1 MISDIIT
8 IDNQGR
14 GFDNALEEAGRVAA
28 YAGLDKKNTT
38 RLSLLTHEM
47 LSLAR
52 SITGEMHADFW
63 IEKVEGQFN
72 LHMTTETVMDA
83 EKRDMLINA
92 TSSRKNEAARGLVG
106 WLRDKVERMM
116 VAQVDHSEQEEVP
129 YDLMSDVANSV
140 FEEPEWDGYERSV
153 LMKIADNVKIGIRG
167 RVVDILV
174 TKRFDA

>member
-28 YAGLDKKNTT
+28 YAGLDKKDTT
-38 RLSLLTHEM
+38 RLSLLTQEM

-52 SITGEMHADFW
+52 CITGEMQANFW
-63 IEKVEGQFN
+63 IEKAEGQFN

-83 EKRDMLINA
+83 EKRAMLISMA
-92 TSSRKNEAARGLVG
+92 SSRKNEAAKGMLG
-106 WLRDKVERMM
+106 WLRDKVEQLM
-116 VAQVDHSEQEEVP
+116 VAQVDHSEEEVP

-140 FEEPEWDGYERSV
+140 FEEPEWDGYEHSV
-153 LMKIADNVKIGIRG
+153 LLKLANDVRIGIRG
-167 RVVDILV
+167 REVDIV
-174 TKRFDA
+174 VIKRFDA

>member
-52 SITGEMHADFW
+52 SITGEMQADFW
-63 IEKVEGQFN
+63 IEKAEEQFN

-83 EKRDMLINA
+83 EKREMLINA
-92 TSSRKNEAARGLVG
+92 TSSRKNEAAKGLVG
-106 WLRDKVERMM
+106 WLRDKVEKMM
-116 VAQVDHSEQEEVP
+116 VAQVDHSEEEVP

-167 RVVDILV
+167 RTVDILV
-174 TKRFDA
+174 TKRFDI

>member
-28 YAGLDKKNTT
+28 YAGLDAKNTK

-52 SITGEMHADFW
+52 CITGELQANFW
-63 IEKVEGQFN
+63 IEKVEEQFN

-83 EKRDMLINA
+83 EKRQMLINA
-92 TSSRKNEAARGLVG
+92 TTARKNEAARGMLG
-106 WLRDKVERMM
+106 WLRDKVEKMM
-116 VAQVDHSEQEEVP
+116 VAQVDHSEEAVP

-153 LMKIADNVKIGIRG
+153 LLKLADDVKIGIRG
-167 RVVDILV
+167 KEVDIV
-174 TKRFDA
+174 VSKRF

>member
-1 MISDIIT
+1 MVSDIIA

-14 GFDNALEEAGRVAA
+14 GFNNALEEAGRVAA
-28 YAGLDKKNTT
+28 YAGLDNKKTM
-38 RLSLLTHEM
+38 RLNLLTHEM

-52 SITGEMHADFW
+52 CITGELQANFW
-63 IEKVEGQFN
+63 IEKAEEQFS

-83 EKRDMLINA
+83 EKRDMLIST
-92 TSSRKNEAARGLVG
+92 TSTRKNEAAKGMLG
-106 WLRDKVERMM
+106 WLQDKVERMM
-116 VAQVDHSEQEEVP
+116 VAQVDHSEEEVP

-153 LMKIADNVKIGIRG
+153 LLKLADDVKIGIRG
-167 RVVDILV
+167 KEVDIVV

>member
-28 YAGLDKKNTT
+28 YAGLDQKNTT
-38 RLSLLTHEM
+38 RLNLLTHEM

-52 SITGEMHADFW
+52 SITGELQADFW
-63 IEKVEGQFN
+63 IEKVEEQFN
-72 LHMTTETVMDA
+72 LHMTTEIAMDA
-83 EKRDMLINA
+83 EKREMLINA
-92 TSSRKNEAARGLVG
+92 TTSRKNEAAKGMLG
-106 WLRDKVERMM
+106 WLRDKVERML
-116 VAQVDHSEQEEVP
+116 VAQVDHSEEEVP

-153 LMKIADNVKIGIRG
+153 LLKLADNVKIGIRG
-167 RVVDILV
+167 KEVDILV

>member
-28 YAGLDKKNTT
+28 YAGLDQKNTT
-38 RLSLLTHEM
+38 RLNLLTHEM

-52 SITGEMHADFW
+52 SITGELQADFW
-63 IEKVEGQFN
+63 IEKVEEQFN
-72 LHMTTETVMDA
+72 LHMTTEIVMDA
-83 EKRDMLINA
+83 EKREMLINA
-92 TSSRKNEAARGLVG
+92 TTSRKNEAAKGMLG
-106 WLRDKVERMM
+106 WLRDKVERML
-116 VAQVDHSEQEEVP
+116 VAQVDHSEEEVP

-153 LMKIADNVKIGIRG
+153 LLKLADNVKIGIRG
-167 RVVDILV
+167 KEVDILV

>member
-28 YAGLDKKNTT
+28 YAGLDPKNTT
-38 RLSLLTHEM
+38 RLNLLTHEM

-52 SITGEMHADFW
+52 SITGELQADFW
-63 IEKVEGQFN
+63 IEKVEEQFN
-72 LHMTTETVMDA
+72 LHMTTEIVMDA
-83 EKRDMLINA
+83 EKREMLINA
-92 TSSRKNEAARGLVG
+92 TTSRKNEAAKGMLG
-106 WLRDKVERMM
+106 WLRDKVERML
-116 VAQVDHSEQEEVP
+116 VAQVDHSEEEVP

-153 LMKIADNVKIGIRG
+153 LLKLADNVKIGIRG
-167 RVVDILV
+167 KEVDILV